1 MKTPTFLAIAL
12 AMSVSAFSQTS
23 APPAPTLTAGAEF
36 KGLRFD
42 WSKVSGATWYQLE
55 YRAHQ
60 TGSFV
65 QTGDDYPA
73 TATSTHFSFPLHL
86 FDWTYARYRLAACNS
101 AGCSRSAE
109 VSVSNLRRDAVGY
122 FKAADSV
129 GSYLFGDAADLSPDG
144 YNMVASAPG
153 VENGNNAAY
162 LEGGA
167 AYVFKR
173 GSDGKW
179 IQRARF
185 DLGVK
190 ATEEDAIHLDVAT
203 SASGNTMAVG
213 MPTFLR
219 SDGSEGQVDVFQ
231 FTNNAWTRTRIP
243 PRPENHFGGRVAL
256 DESGSI
262 LAIGHDGD
270 LTSAAIYKLVNGT
283 WQNVRNL
290 SLTDQGYQEHCDPLR
305 MSRDGKVIAERCE
318 EAASAGRPRRDYL
331 RLFSGSNWSVRTE
344 IDLRFPTSAQVHYL
358 YWGVG
363 LDRTG
368 DTLAV
373 QFSQNEDGNLNGSGA
388 VRVYKLASGK
398 YSLVTT
404 LTPGAWRTANWK
416 FTYGQALSVS
426 GDGQT
431 LAVSDLGDNGTGW
444 GPRAAPL
451 IGGTAQ
457 LGAVYVYRLSGAWKL
472 ANMVKPNYN
481 PNPDQPKSFGERVLL
496 SQSGKTLI
504 IPVPAES
511 SSAKGIDGNW
521 ANSDAKYSG
530 AIFMY

>member
-1 MKTPTFLAIAL
+1 
-12 AMSVSAFSQTS
+12 V
-23 APPAPTLTAGAEF
+23 E
-36 KGLRFD
+36 
-42 WSKVSGATWYQLE
+42 
-55 YRAHQ
+55 
-60 TGSFV
+60 TGNS
-65 QTGDDYPA
+65 
-73 TATSTHFSFPLHL
+73 STY
-86 FDWTYARYRLAACNS
+86 D
-101 AGCSRSAE
+101 
-109 VSVSNLRRDAVGY
+109 
-122 FKAADSV
+122 
-129 GSYLFGDAADLSPDG
+129 
-144 YNMVASAPG
+144 
-153 VENGNNAAY
+153 
-162 LEGGA
+162 EGGA

-179 IQRARF
+179 LQRARF

-190 ATEEDAIHLDVAT
+190 ATFDDAIQLDVAT
-203 SASGNTMAVG
+203 SGSGNTVAVG
-213 MPTFLR
+213 MSTDLR

-231 FTNNAWTRTRIP
+231 FTNNAWKRTRIAP
-243 PRPENHFGGRVAL
+243 QPGNYFGGKVAL
-256 DESGSI
+256 DDSGTV
-262 LAIGHDGD
+262 LAIGHTGD
-270 LTSAAIYKLVNGT
+270 LASAAIYKLVNGV

-318 EAASAGRPRRDYL
+318 EAASASRPRRDYL
-331 RLFSGSNWSVRTE
+331 RLFSGSNWSMRTE
-344 IDLRFPTSAQVHYL
+344 ITLRFPTSEQVHYL

-368 DTLAV
+368 STIAV
-373 QFSQNEDGNLNGSGA
+373 QFSQNEDGDLNGSGA

-404 LTPGAWRTANWK
+404 LTPGPWRMANWK

-431 LAVSDLGDNGTGW
+431 IAVGDVGDNGKGW

-451 IGGTAQ
+451 ISGTDQ
-457 LGAVYVYRLSGAWKL
+457 LGAVYVYRLSASWKL

-481 PNPDQPKSFGERVLL
+481 PNPDLTKVFGARVAL

-504 IPVPAES
+504 IPVADES

-521 ANSDAKYSG
+521 ANSGAEYSG